1 MENRGDSVQPAPVA
15 PSEWVPGGGRLEWID
30 VARGIGIIAVV
41 AGHVWTR
48 GPLRDAV
55 YSFHMPLF
63 FLLSGL
69 LARPQPPGRF
79 ATRQLGSQMR
89 PYAAFLALLILADQ
103 IIEPLKGNR
112 PIFSQWPEDLLPVL
126 LGGSWLRG
134 PYTIF
139 WFVPCLMASRIFFNA
154 LLARWPDPLGRPW
167 ALAILPALF
176 AAYLFGEWAEASV
189 LGLLA
194 VPMALV
200 LLWVGAAWQRVPWRP
215 WMWVPLSALSLAGLS
230 GLLPAL
236 NMKAADYGLPLLSIG
251 SAIATSL
258 LLFRFSV
265 RVAPFGGW
273 LAAIGRA
280 SLVIMYLHVAVV
292 HYLSPHFSRP
302 WLLLHA
308 LLLPIA
314 AYYLLRASRIGRRI
328 FL

>member
-1 MENRGDSVQPAPVA
+1 MENRGHRTEPRLA
-15 PSEWVPGGGRLEWID
+15 PSEWAPGGGRLEWID

-69 LARPQPPGRF
+69 LSRPQPSARF
-79 ATRQLGSQMR
+79 ALRQLGSQMR
-89 PYAAFLALLILADQ
+89 PYAAFLILLVVADQ
-103 IIEPLKGNR
+103 IIEPIRGHR
-112 PIFSQWPEDLLPVL
+112 PIFDQWPQDIVPVL

-139 WFVPCLMASRIFFNA
+139 WFAPCLMMARIVFNA
-154 LLARWPDPLGRPW
+154 LLVRWPDPLDRRW
-167 ALAILPALF
+167 ALVLPPTLLL
-176 AAYLFGEWAEASV
+176 AYGVGMVTQASV
-189 LGLLA
+189 LGLLT

-200 LLWVGAAWQRVPWRP
+200 LLWIGAAWRRAPWRR
-215 WMWVPLSALSLAGLS
+215 WMWLPLGALSLAGLT
-230 GLLPAL
+230 GLLPTMNL
-236 NMKAADYGLPLLSIG
+236 KAADYGLPLLSVA
-251 SAIATSL
+251 SAVATSL
-258 LLFRFSV
+258 LLFRLSV
-265 RVAPFGGW
+265 RLAPFGGW

-280 SLVIMYLHVAVV
+280 SLVIMYLHVAVI
-292 HYLSPHFSRP
+292 HYLSPHLGKP
-302 WLLLHA
+302 WLLVHA

-314 AYYLLRASRIGRRI
+314 AFYILRASRIGRRI